1 MGEQTTLCCC
11 ALSFK
16 ASVVT
21 ASIGKA
27 GRAGTSFLSVR
38 KPAEAF
44 RVKVHV
50 IASNSFDESLTRKIT
65 GLEQKRLDYEK
76 HLFDEAGGFLAKSGR
91 ACGLRLRLAIQAK
104 RDFSSL
110 TEVVIAGLK
119 VFRSSL
125 HWLTF
130 RNGKEHL
137 EHKRDPLLQL

>member
-1 MGEQTTLCCC
+1 MSLAFLFARVVLSVSVAPAFLMGEQTALCCC

-21 ASIGKA
+21 ASIGNA

-65 GLEQKRLDYEK
+65 GLEQKRLDYE
-76 HLFDEAGGFLAKSGR
+76 
-91 ACGLRLRLAIQAK
+91 
-104 RDFSSL
+104 
-110 TEVVIAGLK
+110 
-119 VFRSSL
+119 
-125 HWLTF
+125 
-130 RNGKEHL
+130 
-137 EHKRDPLLQL
+137 